1 MTILIVEDS
10 PKTRD
15 LIKQTLTNTS
25 STPAE
30 FIECEDEN
38 EAVQLYSKHRPDWVL
53 MDIGLKTGDGIKATH
68 RIVHSHPE
76 AKVVIVTFYDD
87 PEYRKAAQ
95 EAGALK
101 YVLKD
106 HLLEIVEIID

>member
-1 MTILIVEDS
+1 MKILLVEDN
-10 PKTRD
+10 PKTRLMIRQILCRE
-15 LIKQTLTNTS
+15 LIGIEKI
-25 STPAE
+25 
-30 FIECEDEN
+30 IECEDEN
-38 EAVQLYSKHRPDWVL
+38 EAVQLYSEHRPDWVL

-76 AKVVIVTFYDD
+76 AKVVIVTLFDD
-87 PEYRKAAQ
+87 AEYRKAAQ

-106 HLLEIVEIID
+106 HLVEIAGIIN